1 MSMILNQVRRGY
13 FLDSVALMRISR
25 TVAGLDGVEEA
36 ALMMGS
42 PSNLGI
48 MCDADLL
55 DEVGRAAAGGDLIL
69 AVRAA
74 DQAAGEAALAKASDL
89 LERRPSAAGAGNTWR
104 SKTLRSAVK
113 HLPGAN
119 LALISVPG
127 DFAAAEAR
135 KALRAGLH
143 AMIFSDNV
151 SIKDE
156 LDLKQEARAAGLL
169 VMGPDCGTAIIG
181 GVPLAFANVVPRG
194 DIGIIG
200 ASGTGIQEISCLIA
214 QAGGGVSHAIG
225 VGGRDL
231 KAEIGGITTLMA
243 IDALACDPATRH
255 VVLISKPPAAEVAR
269 RVLERIGAS
278 PKSYT
283 VCFIGAEEL
292 DLPANARAASTLKA
306 AALDAMQINALLG
319 TVHTVTVPDARAGS
333 IQGLFCGGTLAAEA
347 QVIFRAAGLAVASN
361 APIPGIEPLAGS
373 TALHRLIDLGEDEYT
388 AGRPHPM
395 IEPAVRDD
403 VLAETLRDP
412 DVAVVLLDV
421 VIGLGADED
430 PAGHVAREVAGRG
443 AGGPIVIASVTGT
456 DGDPQGRLAQIEKL
470 RAAGIHVAASNADA
484 AELAVACIGAG
495 A

>member
-1 MSMILNQVRRGY
+1 MSVILNQVRRGY

-48 MCDADLL
+48 MADADLL
-55 DEVGRAAAGGDLIL
+55 DDSGRAAAGGDLIL

-74 DQAAGEAALAKASDL
+74 NQAASEAALVEASDL
-89 LERRPSAAGAGNTWR
+89 LERRPSAAGGGSAWR
-104 SKTLRSAVK
+104 PKTLRSAVK

-119 LALISVPG
+119 LALISVAG

-151 SIKDE
+151 SIEDE
-156 LDLKQEARAAGLL
+156 VDLKQEARAAGLL

-200 ASGTGIQEISCLIA
+200 ASGTGTQEISCLIA

-231 KAEIGGITTLMA
+231 KAEIGGITTLMV
-243 IDALACDPATRH
+243 IDALDRDPGTRH

-269 RVLERIGAS
+269 RVLERISAS

-283 VCFIGAEEL
+283 VCFIGAEGL
-292 DLPANARAASTLKA
+292 NLPANARAANTLKA
-306 AALDAMQINALLG
+306 AALDAMQIDALPG
-319 TVHTVTVPDARAGS
+319 TAHAATAPSARAGS

-361 APIPGIEPLAGS
+361 APIPGIEALAGAKAS
-373 TALHRLIDLGEDEYT
+373 HRLIDLGEDEYT

-403 VLAETLRDP
+403 VLAATLRDP
-412 DVAVVLLDV
+412 GVAVVLLDV
-421 VIGLGADED
+421 VIGLGAHED
-430 PAGHVAREVAGRG
+430 PAGHVALVVSERG
-443 AGGPIVIASVTGT
+443 AGRPMVIASVTGT

-470 RAAGIHVAASNADA
+470 RTAGIHVAASNADA

-495 A
+495 V

>member
-1 MSMILNQVRRGY
+1 
-13 FLDSVALMRISR
+13 
-25 TVAGLDGVEEA
+25 
-36 ALMMGS
+36 
-42 PSNLGI
+42 
-48 MCDADLL
+48 
-55 DEVGRAAAGGDLIL
+55 
-69 AVRAA
+69 
-74 DQAAGEAALAKASDL
+74 
-89 LERRPSAAGAGNTWR
+89 
-104 SKTLRSAVK
+104 
-113 HLPGAN
+113 
-119 LALISVPG
+119 
-127 DFAAAEAR
+127 
-135 KALRAGLH
+135 
-143 AMIFSDNV
+143 
-151 SIKDE
+151 
-156 LDLKQEARAAGLL
+156 
-169 VMGPDCGTAIIG
+169 
-181 GVPLAFANVVPRG
+181 
-194 DIGIIG
+194 
-200 ASGTGIQEISCLIA
+200 
-214 QAGGGVSHAIG
+214 
-225 VGGRDL
+225 
-231 KAEIGGITTLMA
+231 
-243 IDALACDPATRH
+243 